1 MSVLTDP
8 RKIFEEAFCELA
20 RQNER
25 IVAVSCDSASGGG
38 LGKFKREFPGRL
50 IEAGIAEQSTVG
62 VCAGLAQQ
70 DFIPFVVAI
79 TPFITMRCYEQ
90 LRDDAA
96 YTNMNIKI
104 VGSGGGLAYST
115 LGSTH
120 EAIEDI
126 ALIRTLPHFS
136 IFNPA
141 DGEEVRR
148 ALAFAAEHVGPVYIR
163 MPRQKRPDLCEPQIR
178 RPEVGQAQILREG
191 KDAALLSFGVLTQE
205 ALGAARLLEEQ
216 GMDAAV
222 AHFSSIRPLDEACIR
237 ELAGSAEMLF
247 TLEEHALTGGFGSAV
262 ADCLA
267 AMERHAPLYKIG
279 VPDGAKETGPFRE
292 LLDWYGLT
300 GEKIAQTV
308 LERTRAKE
316 CAV

>member
-1 MSVLTDP
+1 MSALTDP
-8 RKIFEEAFCELA
+8 RKVFEEAFYELA
-20 RQNER
+20 KRDER

-38 LGKFKREFPGRL
+38 LGKFKREFPGRF
-50 IEAGIAEQSTVG
+50 IEVGIAEQSAIG
-62 VCAGLAQQ
+62 ICAGLAQQ
-70 DFIPFVVAI
+70 GFIPFVVAI

-90 LRDDAA
+90 LRDDVA
-96 YTNMNIKI
+96 YTNMNIKV

-136 IFNPA
+136 ILNPA
-141 DGEEVRR
+141 DGEEVRG
-148 ALAFAAEHVGPVYIR
+148 ALAFAAGHAGPVYIR
-163 MPRQKRPDLCEPQIR
+163 MPRQKRPDLCDPQIQ
-178 RPEVGQAQILREG
+178 RPEIGQAQILREG
-191 KDAALLSFGVLTQE
+191 KDAALLSFGILTQE
-205 ALGAARLLEEQ
+205 ALDAARLLEEQ
-216 GMDAAV
+216 GVDAAV
-222 AHFSSIRPLDEACIR
+222 VHFSSVRPLDGACIR
-237 ELAGSAEMLF
+237 RLAGSVEMLF

-267 AMERHAPLYKIG
+267 AMDRHAPLCKIG

-292 LLDWYGLT
+292 LLEWYGLT

-308 LERTRAKE
+308 LEQFRTRESKI
-316 CAV
+316 